1 MITGA
6 QCYTPRK
13 SGSHVLQG
21 VSIDVSADIFSVN
34 ISVAILVKCQSR
46 LGRVVFT
53 FGWVSVDNGLTDRLT
68 RSCDSIGSVLAM
80 YQWTVG
86 WVLVR
91 YRWSISWQSGL
102 PVQLFSSCCHSHWF
116 YLHPKHCEKFSLAF
130 FTPQEVLVL
139 VRTLIHWVKAM
150 EPLKMKTG
158 MIKVSCKGHLQFPF
172 LIVNWFVTIQC
183 SKWKDYNSLDF
194 CTF

>member
-53 FGWVSVDNGLTDRLT
+53 FGWVSVDNRLTDRLT

-102 PVQLFSSCCHSHWF
+102 PAQLFSSCCHSHLF
-116 YLHPKHCEKFSLAF
+116 YLHPTHCEKFSLAF
-130 FTPQEVLVL
+130 FYSIGGTSAGA
-139 VRTLIHWVKAM
+139 HFN
-150 EPLKMKTG
+150 PL
-158 MIKVSCKGHLQFPF
+158 
-172 LIVNWFVTIQC
+172 
-183 SKWKDYNSLDF
+183 SKSHGAPEDEDRYDQSLM
-194 CTF
+194 